1 MLWWMCGEQIFRI
14 FFSKEGPCAILCTLN
29 GPPAWINLEIKEEKE
44 TSMEILNYIYN
55 NSTYTDDVDQVELI
69 YNQ

>member
-1 MLWWMCGEQIFRI
+1 MCGEQIFCI
-14 FFSKEGPCAILCTLN
+14 FFSKEGPCVILCTLN